1 MNLCSNYQRLPEIP
15 PGLPFPKG
23 GELLGVD
30 SIKDPVSP
38 PFDKGGL
45 GGFKQFFLSDTNH

>member
-1 MNLCSNYQRLPEIP
+1 MNLCSNCQRLPEIP

-23 GELLGVD
+23 GELLGMD

-38 PFDKGGL
+38 PPFDKG